1 MYPCLQVLSWDL
13 SQAACGEFAL
23 SGPFGEELDPRVHAR
38 YLLRKGEGMKTTIA
52 IIEITGDWPAWA
64 DISGVRYWRH
74 NIFPRGACDMN
85 LRDMKLVSTI
95 NSMTT
100 ESGPWTCYKHEQWLQ
115 DVSSHQIVLSLTFN
129 SFSYINTCI
138 YRSFDT

>member
-52 IIEITGDWPAWA
+52 IIEIGQ
-64 DISGVRYWRH
+64 ISLGLGIGGIRFFHVE
-74 NIFPRGACDMN
+74 
-85 LRDMKLVSTI
+85 LVT
-95 NSMTT
+95 
-100 ESGPWTCYKHEQWLQ
+100 
-115 DVSSHQIVLSLTFN
+115 
-129 SFSYINTCI
+129 
-138 YRSFDT
+138 